1 MIYSPVASG
10 SPGGGPASR
19 SEPSYRRYLGSENPT
34 GRRPGAAQ
42 QGE

>member
-19 SEPSYRRYLGSENPT
+19 SEPSYRRYLGEREPNRSAS
-34 GRRPGAAQ
+34 GRRAA
-42 QGE
+42 G